1 MGLSVSE
8 IDLET
13 ALEIQKRR
21 NTRMLEVATSEGS
34 IHESDSPFSKENL
47 RAASKHRVEVKAR
60 DRFLFRTL
68 GPHPLCE
75 MRNASL
81 LLDPKVCGLRIPN
94 GVQPRGITN
103 DGCSHRSRL

>member
-60 DRFLFRTL
+60 DRFNLQNIGSGTRCANCGMLHFCWT
-68 GPHPLCE
+68 
-75 MRNASL
+75 
-81 LLDPKVCGLRIPN
+81 PKCAVCGY
-94 GVQPRGITN
+94 
-103 DGCSHRSRL
+103 RLEFNLGGHHQ